1 MFINPLIMKCF
12 NVFRLCVS
20 VCALWACTDI
30 EHIDTP
36 SPGQKICVLFAP
48 NGLGDNGYNDQILR
62 GVVQFANNDEFAN
75 VEVDYYNP
83 MSLNDGVRIIDE
95 WCDTALEKRNSLLV
109 LASAVYKDTL
119 TSRLQ
124 RKPLDTSCRQ
134 VLMFETDEVNL
145 PSVMTFNMSMY
156 GTAYMA
162 GALAGEMSFS
172 PLIALANPSDKPIR
186 MAADGFREG
195 YAAYHDNA
203 ETVDVIHLSDTDA
216 GYAMADSVYRLMYD
230 WGIRYNF
237 IFPVMGGSNMGVFR
251 YMREYPRDLYTVGT
265 DVDQSHL
272 CNQMVGSMVKH
283 IDRVVEEYL
292 TRWAAGEEL
301 PKHVV
306 YGLESDYV
314 DWVPSYNFNGVF
326 DDVLNSVR
334 TEAEEKE
341 GAYMEES
348 NRTCSYY

>member
-1 MFINPLIMKCF
+1 MKSAKIIF
-12 NVFRLCVS
+12 LYIS

-30 EHIDTP
+30 ESLPTG
-36 SPGQKICVLFAP
+36 SPRREVLVLFSP
-48 NGLGDNGYNDQILR
+48 NGLGDNGYNDQVLR
-62 GVVQFANNDEFAN
+62 GVVRYANSDKDSD

-83 MSLNDGVRIIDE
+83 MSLEDGVRIIDE
-95 WCDTALEKRNSLLV
+95 WRDTTFEEGSSLLV
-109 LASAVYKDTL
+109 LASAIYKDTL
-119 TSRLQ
+119 MSRLQ
-124 RKPLDTSCRQ
+124 KSPLDVSRRK
-134 VLMFETDEVNL
+134 VLMFETDEVAL
-145 PSVMTFNMSMY
+145 PGVLTFSLSMY

-195 YAAYHDNA
+195 YAAYHDND

-230 WGIRYNF
+230 WGMRYNF

-251 YMREYPRDLYTVGT
+251 YMREYPRGLYTVGT

-283 IDRVVEEYL
+283 VDGVVEKYL

-301 PKHVV
+301 PKHMV

-326 DDVLNSVR
+326 DEILSRARV
-334 TEAEEKE
+334 EAIAKE
-341 GAYMEES
+341 QSYGME
-348 NRTCSYY
+348 

>member
-36 SPGQKICVLFAP
+36 SPGQKVCVLFAP

-62 GVVQFANNDEFAN
+62 GVVQFANNGEFAN

-95 WCDTALEKRNSLLV
+95 WCDTTLEKKNSLLV

-145 PSVMTFNMSMY
+145 LGVTTFNMSMY
-156 GTAYMA
+156 GVAYMA
-162 GALAGEMSFS
+162 GAVANEMRSK
-172 PLIALANPSDKPIR
+172 PLIALANREDEV
-186 MAADGFREG
+186 MTVVADGFKAG
-195 YAAYHDNA
+195 FNAYNDEKRA
-203 ETVDVIHLSDTDA
+203 VDAVYLSDAGD
-216 GYAMADSVYRLMYD
+216 GYAMADSVYRLMHD
-230 WGIRYNF
+230 WSMHYSF

-251 YMREYPRDLYTVGT
+251 YLREYPHGVSTVGT

-272 CNQMVGSMVKH
+272 CNPMVGCMVKH
-283 IDRVVEEYL
+283 IDWVVEEYL
-292 TRWAAGEEL
+292 ERWTAGEEL
-301 PKHVV
+301 PKHVL
-306 YGLESDYV
+306 YGLESGYV
-314 DWVPSYNFNGVF
+314 DWVPSYNFEGVF
-326 DDVLNSVR
+326 DETLIR
-334 TEAEEKE
+334 ARMEAIEKE
-341 GAYMEES
+341 RNYGME
-348 NRTCSYY
+348 

>member
-1 MFINPLIMKCF
+1 MKSAKI
-12 NVFRLCVS
+12 VLLYLS

-30 EHIDTP
+30 ESLPTA
-36 SPGQKICVLFAP
+36 SARKEVLVLFSP
-48 NGLGDNGYNDQILR
+48 NGLGDNSYNDQMLR
-62 GVVQFANNDEFAN
+62 GVVRYANSDNASGVD
-75 VEVDYYNP
+75 VDYYCP
-83 MSLNDGVRIIDE
+83 TSLAEGEQIVAA
-95 WCDTALEKRNSLLV
+95 WCDTTQDKAQRLLV
-109 LASAVYKDTL
+109 LASSAYKEVVDRQCL
-119 TSRLQ
+119 EWD
-124 RKPLDTSCRQ
+124 LDITHNQ
-134 VLMFETDEVNL
+134 VLLFESEHSTV
-145 PSVMTFNMSMY
+145 PGISTFGLSMY
-156 GTAYMA
+156 GAAYMA
-162 GALAGEMSFS
+162 GAIAGEISYA
-172 PLIALANPSDKPIR
+172 PLIVLANASDKSIR
-186 MAADGFREG
+186 MAADGFRDG
-195 YAAYHDNA
+195 YTACRDDA
-203 ETVDVIHLSDTDA
+203 ETVDIVYLSDTDA

-230 WGIRYNF
+230 WAMYYNF

-251 YMREYPRDLYTVGT
+251 YMREYPRGLYTVGT

-301 PKHVV
+301 PKHMV
-306 YGLESDYV
+306 YGLESGYV

-348 NRTCSYY
+348 NRTRSYY